1 MLSFSYF
8 LLLEEKKAKK
18 EGCEEMISHFFTA
31 FFFLY
36 FPGGLQGQALLR
48 HMGVSA
54 YCCFL
59 PDLTRFTGLHCA
71 GPTLA
76 VRRKNKSRRTRLM
89 D

>member
-31 FFFLY
+31 P
-36 FPGGLQGQALLR
+36 FP
-48 HMGVSA
+48 
-54 YCCFL
+54 
-59 PDLTRFTGLHCA
+59 
-71 GPTLA
+71 LA
-76 VRRKNKSRRTRLM
+76 A